1 MAFKVSKNPR
11 RIEAEFPYI
20 NSDAGITS
28 EDGLKLHFRSHTLDE
43 IRKFDKRISDAMVIK
58 SNTQAGRG
66 FRDRSRN
73 KDPRTRKV
81 EYTTD
86 SDRIFEI
93 NQDQIRTSLYDWE
106 GFVDE
111 DTGEPL
117 PYSFDNFLRACEQL
131 PDLFAFA
138 VQDCIDTINERGNKI
153 IQDAEKNLPSGPT
166 ID

>member
-1 MAFKVSKNPR
+1 MAFKVSKTPR
-11 RIEAEFPYI
+11 RIEAEFQYI

-28 EDGLKLHFRSHTLDE
+28 EDDLKLFFRSHTLDE

-86 SDRIFEI
+86 SDKIFDI
-93 NQDQIRTSLYDWE
+93 NQDQIRTSLFDWE

-111 DTGEPL
+111 DTGESI
-117 PYSFDNFLRACEQL
+117 PYSFEAFMRACEQQ
-131 PDLFAFA
+131 PDLFTFA
-138 VQDCIDTINERGNKI
+138 IQDCIDTINDRSNRQI
-153 IQDAEKNLPSGPT
+153 WDAEKNLPSGPT